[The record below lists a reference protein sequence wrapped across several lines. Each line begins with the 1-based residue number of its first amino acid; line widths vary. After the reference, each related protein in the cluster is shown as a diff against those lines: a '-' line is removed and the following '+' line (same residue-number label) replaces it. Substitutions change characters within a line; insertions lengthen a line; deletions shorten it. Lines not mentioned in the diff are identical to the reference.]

1 MSLDHLSLRR
11 TLRKHEIPAVYG
23 MSRSQVSNLIRSGVL
38 PVTRVGRAVMIDV
51 RDADRLF
58 GVRHAER

>member
-1 MSLDHLSLRR
+1 MRR